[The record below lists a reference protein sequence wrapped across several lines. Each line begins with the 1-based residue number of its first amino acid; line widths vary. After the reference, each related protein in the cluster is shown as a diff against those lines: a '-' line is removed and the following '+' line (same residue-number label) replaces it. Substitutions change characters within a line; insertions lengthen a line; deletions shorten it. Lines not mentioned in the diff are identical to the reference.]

1 MSHMNH
7 RSSAHWF
14 TSILVVAGAL
24 LMILPFWFMLVFAT
38 HDEAAIFSVPPPL
51 WFGDQLGENLAQ
63 LLKRLPFFWHN
74 FANSFYI
81 ATMTTLLNLFFCSLA
96 GCAFAL
102 YQFKGKKLL
111 FNLVLGTML
120 LPGFLNMI
128 PNALMIAMF
137 GWLNE
142 PKALYIPAAC
152 GAFGVF
158 LMRQYIEQ
166 AVPTEILEAARLDG
180 CSEWGL
186 YRHMVIPL
194 IRPALFTL
202 GLLTFIASWNNFMA
216 PLVVMRDMESYTLP
230 LALRALQG
238 VGGVPWGAVCAGAA
252 IAVMPLVILLI
263 FTSHQ
268 LIDRLSQ
275 GYSR

>member
-1 MSHMNH
+1 MSHLK
-7 RSSAHWF
+7 RATSAGWLI
-14 TSILVVAGAL
+14 TSIVRLGAILVV
-24 LMILPFWFMLVFAT
+24 LPFWFMLVFAT
-38 HDEAAIFSVPPPL
+38 HDERSIFSVPPPL
-51 WFGDQLGENLAQ
+51 WFGDQLGENIHQ
-63 LLKRLPFFWHN
+63 LLDRLPYFWHN
-74 FANSFYI
+74 LSNSFYI
-81 ATMTTLLNLFFCSLA
+81 ATMTTLLNLFLCSLA

-102 YQFKGKKLL
+102 YQFKGKKIL
-111 FNLVLGTML
+111 FSLVLGTML

-128 PNALMIAMF
+128 PNALIIAMF
-137 GWLNE
+137 GWFNE

-166 AVPTEILEAARLDG
+166 AVPYEVIEAARLDG

-186 YRHMVIPL
+186 YRYMVLPL

-202 GLLTFIASWNNFMA
+202 ALLTFIASWNNFMA
-216 PLVVMRDMESYTLP
+216 PLVVLHDMESYTLP

-238 VGGVPWGAVCAGAA
+238 VGVVPWGAVCAGAA
-252 IAVMPLVILLI
+252 IAVIPLIILLI

-275 GYSR
+275 GYSK

>member
-1 MSHMNH
+1 MHH
-7 RSSAHWF
+7 RSSPHWLIPCIIGLGA
-14 TSILVVAGAL
+14 ILMV
-24 LMILPFWFMLVFAT
+24 LPFWFMQVFAT
-38 HDEAAIFSVPPPL
+38 HNEAHIFAVPPPL
-51 WFGDQLGENLAQ
+51 WFGDQLGENISQ
-63 LLKRLPFFWHN
+63 LLNRLPYFWHN
-74 FANSFYI
+74 LSNSFYI
-81 ATMTTLLNLFFCSLA
+81 AIMTTGLNLLFCSLA

-102 YQFKGKKLL
+102 YQFKGKKWL

-137 GWLNE
+137 GWINE

-166 AVPTEILEAARLDG
+166 AVPYEVIEAARLDG

-186 YRHMVIPL
+186 YRYMVLPL

-202 GLLTFIASWNNFMA
+202 ALLTFIASWNNFMA
-216 PLVVMRDMESYTLP
+216 PLVVLRDMESYTLP

-238 VGGVPWGAVCAGAA
+238 VGVVPWGAVCAGAA
-252 IAVMPLVILLI
+252 IAVMPLIILLI

-275 GYSR
+275 GYSK